1 MNDEQAREAVRGIFT
16 RAAFLEHLGIEFKD
30 AGLGWCEAT
39 MAVRPE
45 HRQQHGFVHA
55 GVIATLADHVAG
67 GAGRSALAADADVIT
82 IEFKINYLNA
92 AQGDHLRARGKVLK
106 AGRRVVIAESEVYAS
121 DGSGNETLVAK
132 CLETLAVQTSR

>member
-16 RAAFLEHLGIEFKD
+16 RAAFLEHLGIAFKD
-30 AGLGWCEAT
+30 AGAGWCEAT
-39 MAVRPE
+39 LAVLPE

-67 GAGRSALAADADVIT
+67 GAARSVVAADADVIT

-92 AQGDHLRARGKVLK
+92 AKGDRLRARGKALK
-106 AGRRVVIAESEVYAS
+106 AGGRVAIAESEVYSS
-121 DGSGNETLVAK
+121 DGTGAETLVAK
-132 CLETLAVQTSR
+132 CLETLAVQTTR